1 MPISKK
7 KTEGIRLEIFFRPSG
22 FAADLV
28 SGNNKNADEKEQ
40 RKWYERLKNEPE
52 EAFFHLGFLI
62 KQEWMTPSLGY
73 LMQVSQ
79 LFIRRISARPDI
91 EIMREETDVPVSD
104 EDLEFLLEA
113 SPFANGSEF
122 ITKAWL
128 TGQWDRLLQQFR
140 QEITAYQ
147 GTVSA
152 FFAEHSSNIN
162 VAGRVFF
169 HLVESKDEKYPF
181 AFMATYSVKKEKNK
195 RAVHT
200 PLEHALMEF
209 KNDPKKLLELMAA
222 VGRAAE
228 NSSFISDLMESG
240 ELFSPLRFTAREAYT
255 FLKEVPLYEAAGV
268 MCRVPD
274 WWRRRTNA
282 LTLSMNV
289 GNKAPS
295 KVGLDAILDFN
306 PALMIDGEKLTKK
319 QLKEFLAMAEGLVLY
334 KGRWVEVDHEK
345 LKAALEALE
354 KAELIA
360 KNGGITMAEA
370 MRMELDLR
378 EKAGI
383 QQDFMEVR
391 VSNGKWLKNL
401 KNSLTDL
408 AKLPEAPLEPTFQAV
423 LRPYQLKG
431 YEWLNAMGGI
441 GFGACLADDMGLGKT
456 VQVIAYLEHCRIE
469 KGGHAL
475 LIVPASLIGNWQ
487 KEVIKF
493 APDMTVQILHKSAAE
508 GEKLSVDESCFLCI
522 TTYGMAARL
531 EELSKRRWDILV
543 IDEAQAIKN
552 AGTRQSK
559 AVKAIPAAQKI
570 AMTGTPIENRLSDLW
585 SLFDFLNQGLLGTPK
600 EFAAFVKRLDEDQLG
615 YGPLKKMVNP
625 FILRRL
631 KTDRSIISDLPDKVE
646 IMEYAPLSQKQR
658 ALYMKLVKDLEKEI
672 REAEGIARKGIILSS
687 IIKLKQICNHP
698 DQYLGLDNYKKEASG
713 KFEQLEQICETIYEK
728 RERVLV
734 FTQFKE
740 MTEPLSE
747 FLSQIFHKK
756 GLVIHGSTSV
766 KKRSEKVEA
775 FNGEEYIPYM
785 VLSLKAGG
793 VGLNLTAANHVIH
806 FDRWWNPAVENQATD
821 RAFRIGQKKNVMVY
835 KLVTQGTIEEKID
848 AMIEEKKRLAG
859 DILSSAGETWITE
872 LSDED
877 LFGLLKLGGEEA

>member
-1 MPISKK
+1 MPVSKK
-7 KTEGIRLEIFFRPSG
+7 TAEGVRLEIFFRPSG

-28 SGNNKNADEKEQ
+28 GGNSKNADEKEQ
-40 RKWYERLKNEPE
+40 KKWYQRLKDEPE

-62 KQEWMTPSLGY
+62 RQEWMTPSLGY

-79 LFIRRISARPDI
+79 LFIRRLSAQPDI
-91 EIMREETDVPVSD
+91 ELMREEASVIISK
-104 EDLEFLLEA
+104 EDAELLLEA

-122 ITKAWL
+122 ITETWL
-128 TGQWDRLLQQFR
+128 TEQWNRLLKQFQR
-140 QEITAYQ
+140 EISVYQ

-152 FFAEHSSNIN
+152 LFAEYSSNIS

-169 HLVESKDEKYPF
+169 HLVESKEEKHPF

-200 PLEHALMEF
+200 PLENALKEF
-209 KNDPKKLLELMAA
+209 KTDQKKLLELMATVA
-222 VGRAAE
+222 RAAE

-240 ELFSPLRFTAREAYT
+240 ELFSPLRFTAQEAYT
-255 FLKEVPLYEAAGV
+255 FLKEVPLYETAGI

-295 KVGLDAILDFN
+295 RVGLDAILDFK
-306 PALMIDGEKLTKK
+306 PTLMIDGEKLTKK

-334 KGRWVEVDHEK
+334 KGRWVEVSHEK

-354 KAELIA
+354 KAEFTA
-360 KNGGITMAEA
+360 KSGGITMAEA
-370 MRMELDLR
+370 MRMELELK
-378 EKAGI
+378 EKTEAHKDI
-383 QQDFMEVR
+383 LEVT
-391 VSNGKWLKNL
+391 VSNGKWLKEL
-401 KNSLTDL
+401 KTSLTDL
-408 AKLPEAPLEPTFQAV
+408 TKLPNAPLEPTFRAV

-431 YEWLNAMGGI
+431 YEWLNAMGSI

-456 VQVIAYLEHCRIE
+456 VQVIAYLEHCRIK

-475 LIVPASLIGNWQ
+475 LIVPASLMGNWQ
-487 KEVIKF
+487 KEVLKF
-493 APDMTVQILHKSAAE
+493 APEMTVQILHKSAAE
-508 GEKLSVDESCFLCI
+508 GEPLAVDESRFLCI
-522 TTYGMAARL
+522 TTYSMAVRL
-531 EELSKRRWDILV
+531 EELSKRKWDILV
-543 IDEAQAIKN
+543 LDEAQAIKN

-559 AVKAIPAAQKI
+559 AIKAIPAGQRI

-600 EFAAFVKRLDEDQLG
+600 EFTAFVKRLGEEQLG

-631 KTDRSIISDLPDKVE
+631 KTDRSIISDLPEKVE
-646 IMEYAPLSQKQR
+646 IMEYAPLSKKQK
-658 ALYMKLVKDLEKEI
+658 ALYMKLVSSLEKEV

-713 KFEQLEQICETIYEK
+713 KFEQLQQICETIYEK

-740 MTEPLSE
+740 LTEPLSE
-747 FLSQIFHKK
+747 FLTEIFHKK

-766 KKRSEKVEA
+766 KKRSAIVEA

-877 LFGLLKLGGEEA
+877 LFGLLKLGGEES